1 MANQPIR
8 VMFRFH
14 GGMPVRQAS
23 DEARAQFSPKLKE
36 IFAKWKSSGV
46 KLVGY
51 FGSYGNGVDGYA
63 HHLILDVPE
72 ITMVQE
78 MNSDIF
84 GGLGA
89 FYEKHHFEVGEGRAG
104 EDLWESS

>member
-1 MANQPIR
+1 MADQPIR
-8 VMFRFH
+8 VMFRLH
-14 GGMPVRQAS
+14 VGTAYRQAS
-23 DEARAQFSPKLKE
+23 DEAKAQYYAKLKE

-72 ITMVQE
+72 ITMLRE
-78 MNSDIF
+78 MNGNTF
-84 GGLGA
+84 GLGGL
-89 FYEKHHFEVGEGRAG
+89 YQKHSFEVGVGGPG
-104 EDLWESS
+104 EEL